1 MSLSKSKMIVTRLF
15 LKLFL
20 YEYVSLFLLLFFLI
34 TIHLKTNKGLNKTG
48 NRLQ

>member
-15 LKLFL
+15 VKLFL
-20 YEYVSLFLLLFFLI
+20 CECVSLPSPFFKI